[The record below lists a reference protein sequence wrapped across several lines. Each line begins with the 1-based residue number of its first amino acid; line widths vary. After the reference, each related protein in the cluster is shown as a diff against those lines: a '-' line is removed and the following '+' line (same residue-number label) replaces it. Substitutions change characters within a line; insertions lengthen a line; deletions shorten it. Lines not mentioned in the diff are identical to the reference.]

1 MRHDLD
7 SFVIYLELPDL
18 RSLPMRIRS
27 LALVTALALGG
38 CAASIPPVQVTRFH
52 LDGAIAPGTIA
63 LSPAVGL
70 ERATYE
76 AAVTREL
83 NRLGFATVESPSA
96 RYIVAVDFQREARDT
111 RDAGLRRSP
120 VSVGLGGGTGGYGSG
135 VGVGVGLSFPIGR
148 KRSIQN
154 VSTRI
159 SVRITERAN
168 GTTVWEGRANTEA
181 SSNAP
186 ASQPGLAADKLAAAL
201 FSDFPGVSGRTVTV
215 Q

>member
-1 MRHDLD
+1 
-7 SFVIYLELPDL
+7 
-18 RSLPMRIRS
+18 MRIRS
-27 LALVTALALGG
+27 LAIVTALALGG

-52 LDGAIAPGTIA
+52 LDGAITPGSIA
-63 LSPAVGL
+63 LTPAVGL

-96 RYIVAVDFQREARDT
+96 RYIVSVDIQRDV
-111 RDAGLRRSP
+111 RDAGPRRSP
-120 VSVGLGGGTGGYGSG
+120 FSIGLGGGVGGGGGYRGGGG
-135 VGVGVGLSFPIGR
+135 VGVGGGVSFPIG
-148 KRSIQN
+148 KRRSSEII
-154 VSTRI
+154 STQI
-159 SVRITERAN
+159 SVRISERAN
-168 GTTVWEGRANTEA
+168 GTTVWEGRADTTA

-201 FSDFPGVSGRTVTV
+201 FRDFPGVSGRTVTV

>member
-1 MRHDLD
+1 
-7 SFVIYLELPDL
+7 
-18 RSLPMRIRS
+18 MRIRS
-27 LALVTALALGG
+27 LALVTVLALGG

-83 NRLGFATVESPSA
+83 NRRGFATVESPSA
-96 RYIVAVDFQREARDT
+96 RYIVAVDFQRDARD
-111 RDAGLRRSP
+111 AEPRRSP
-120 VSVGLGGGTGGYGSG
+120 VSIGLGGGTGGYGSG
-135 VGVGVGLSFPIGR
+135 VGVGLSFPLGR

-159 SVRITERAN
+159 SVRITERSN
-168 GTTVWEGRANTEA
+168 GTTIWEGRANTVA

-201 FSDFPGVSGRTVTV
+201 FRDFPGVSGRTVTV